1 MDEFS
6 RLDHT
11 LVHKAY
17 LNRFKRSMLSFS
29 ANVRNYIHSGTHTE
43 HMAFFSALTSVWLA
57 EEFLHFVSIPRIGH
71 WSVGRWTNVDIPS
84 PNYKHKL
91 LKDSIDSL
99 LVVLLLFGVLF

>member
-1 MDEFS
+1 MALTS
-6 RLDHT
+6 W
-11 LVHKAY
+11 
-17 LNRFKRSMLSFS
+17 LNRLFEEKVTFH
-29 ANVRNYIHSGTHTE
+29 HSGTHTE

-71 WSVGRWTNVDIPS
+71 WSAGRWTNVDIPS

-99 LVVLLLFGVLF
+99 LVVLLLFGLLF